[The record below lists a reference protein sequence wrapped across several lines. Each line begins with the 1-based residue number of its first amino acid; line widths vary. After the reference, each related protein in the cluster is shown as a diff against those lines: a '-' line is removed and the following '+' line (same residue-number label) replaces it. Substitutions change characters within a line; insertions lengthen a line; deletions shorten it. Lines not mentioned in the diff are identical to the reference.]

1 MAKKK
6 LQTKKQKSNKK
17 RRSTNTRKC
26 TSNKDII
33 TMKSFTKKSKI
44 VKFQPNPTANIY
56 NCYEKD
62 SLAKYI
68 VNQLNRGV
76 ELHNIQDIT
85 TRIPFGVG
93 FLCTH
98 FIDEIFEYIEQEY
111 IPLLEIMTEHEDGR
125 IFESQLN
132 DLMNTILEY
141 EIVWLA
147 TNKTRY
153 TFVKKSIYD
162 RVKKILGPHDETNF
176 EERVLEELESY
187 FDYIELN
194 RNRTRSSTRSS
205 NRSSTRSSN
214 RSNSIRSNITRSSNR
229 SNSV

>member
-6 LQTKKQKSNKK
+6 SQTQKQKSKKK
-17 RRSTNTRKC
+17 RHSTNTRKC

-44 VKFQPNPTANIY
+44 VKFQPNPTSNIY
-56 NCYEKD
+56 NCYEKG

-76 ELHNIQDIT
+76 ELQNIQDIT
-85 TRIPFGVG
+85 TRIPFDID

-98 FIDEIFEYIEQEY
+98 FMDEIFEYIEQEY
-111 IPLLEIMTEHEDGR
+111 IPLLENMTDHEDGR

-147 TNKTRY
+147 INKTRY
-153 TFVKKSIYD
+153 TFVKKSIYG
-162 RVKKILGPHDETNF
+162 RVKKVLGPHDETNF

-187 FDYIELN
+187 FEYIDLN
-194 RNRTRSSTRSS
+194 KSRSKSRSK
-205 NRSSTRSSN
+205 SSN
-214 RSNSIRSNITRSSNR
+214 RSNSSYSSSYRSR
-229 SNSV
+229 